1 MRFVKAYYHLVIK
14 RGKQVT
20 RVPLITFGARAEKR
34 AQSYAALVRGAVM
47 PVKAVYSVINPEK
60 VEELGPGFI
69 VVNRTPK
76 HNLVVNA
83 SFYYAEIE

>member
-1 MRFVKAYYHLVIK
+1 MRFVNAHTHLVLK

-20 RVPLITFGARAEKR
+20 RVRLIAFGTGAEKR
-34 AQSYAALVRGAVM
+34 AQSYAALVGGAVM
-47 PVKAVYSVINPEK
+47 PVEAIYSVMNPEM

-76 HNLVVNA
+76 YNLVVNS
-83 SFYYAEIE
+83 SFYYAEVK